1 MFKFPFRRRAT
12 ILGLVTAALLAG
24 HAARSL
30 AADYATILMY
40 HRFGEDRYPSTN
52 VTLEQFEEHLEIL
65 ASGPYNVMPLDEVV
79 EHLQAG
85 KPLPDRSV
93 AITIDDA
100 YLSVFEEAFPRLKER
115 GFTAT
120 LFIATR
126 PVDRNLPGYMD
137 WDQIRE
143 WQAAGFSVGS
153 QTQTHP
159 HMH

>member
-1 MFKFPFRRRAT
+1 MRSSRPARIPQCRSMKWWSICR
-12 ILGLVTAALLAG
+12 LV
-24 HAARSL
+24 SC
-30 AADYATILMY
+30 
-40 HRFGEDRYPSTN
+40 F
-52 VTLEQFEEHLEIL
+52 
-65 ASGPYNVMPLDEVV
+65 
-79 EHLQAG
+79 
-85 KPLPDRSV
+85 DRSV

-100 YLSVFEEAFPRLKER
+100 YLSVFEEAFPRLTER

-143 WQAAGFSVGS
+143 WQAAGFGVGS

-159 HMH
+159 HMHQIPIEDSRRELEVSNERFLPSRVKANAVRLSLRRI

>member
-1 MFKFPFRRRAT
+1 MFKFSIRRHAM

-65 ASGPYNVMPLDEVV
+65 ASGQYD
-79 EHLQAG
+79 AARRG
-85 KPLPDRSV
+85 RRTSPDGRAASHRSV

-100 YLSVFEEAFPRLKER
+100 YLSVYEEAFPRLKER

-120 LFIATR
+120 LFVPRGRWTGTCRAI
-126 PVDRNLPGYMD
+126 
-137 WDQIRE
+137 
-143 WQAAGFSVGS
+143 
-153 QTQTHP
+153 
-159 HMH
+159 